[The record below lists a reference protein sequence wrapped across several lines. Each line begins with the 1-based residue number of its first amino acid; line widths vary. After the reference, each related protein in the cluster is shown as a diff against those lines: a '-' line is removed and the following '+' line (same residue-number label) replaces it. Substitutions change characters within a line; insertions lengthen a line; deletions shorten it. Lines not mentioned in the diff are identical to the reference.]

1 MLAELL
7 IGLGVVA
14 IVGLFI
20 IRTGKRPDDCTC
32 KSYNSVYQG
41 PVNGCPVHKHYLED
55 DKEESDEPS
64 YQTVKGSWYK
74 GGHYPF
80 S

>member
-1 MLAELL
+1 MEEYL
-7 IGLGVVA
+7 IYAIVIA

-20 IRTGKRPDDCTC
+20 IRTGKRPRACTC
-32 KSYNSVYQG
+32 KHYNSITMG
-41 PVNGCPVHKHYLED
+41 PVDDCEAHKHMAED
-55 DKEESDEPS
+55 D
-64 YQTVKGSWYK
+64 TGWYK